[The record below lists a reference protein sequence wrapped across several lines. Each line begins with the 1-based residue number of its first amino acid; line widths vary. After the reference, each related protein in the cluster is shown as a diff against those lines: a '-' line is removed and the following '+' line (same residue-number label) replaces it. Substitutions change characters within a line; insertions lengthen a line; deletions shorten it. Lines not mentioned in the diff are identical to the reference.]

1 MATRRR
7 VVWLGSALA
16 AFFACLVMAGV
27 WPRLARRTAMAAE
40 ERSASETPAR
50 VDVVHAKRATA
61 ADGLVLPGSVQPL
74 QETGVYARANG
85 YVHAW
90 LFDIGAHVTKGQV
103 MAELDVPDI
112 DEELRQAQA
121 SAHQADA
128 QTTQAK
134 TQLALALITTQRYA
148 TLGAA
153 GLATQQDV
161 DQYRAAYE
169 AQKANVAAAEAAHAS
184 SLANVER
191 LRDLKSFALILAP
204 FDGVVTARTAEVG
217 QLVVA
222 GTGKALFTV
231 AEVDTVRV
239 FIHVPQLYAG
249 DVAVGMDAPVTV
261 RELPS
266 RVFPGKVARTA
277 HALDTATRTLLTEVD
292 VPNADDALIAGMY
305 GQVSFR
311 MTGHGEPLTLPSTA
325 VVIDARGTR
334 VAMVQGG
341 AISWTSVDIE
351 RDFGDRL
358 AIAGVTEGDVLVAAP
373 SDRLVQGMRVSAY
386 P

>member
-7 VVWLGSALA
+7 LVWLGSALA
-16 AFFACLVMAGV
+16 VFFACLVMAGV

-40 ERSASETPAR
+40 ERSAAETPAR
-50 VDVVHAKRATA
+50 VAVLHAKRSIA
-61 ADGLVLPGSVQPL
+61 ADVLVLPGSVQPL

-85 YVHAW
+85 YVRRW

-121 SAHQADA
+121 TAHQADA

-169 AQKANVAAAEAAHAS
+169 AQQANVAAAEAAHTS

-204 FDGVVTARTAEVG
+204 FAGVVTARTAEVG

-239 FIHVPQLYAG
+239 FVHVPQLYAG
-249 DVAVGMDAPVTV
+249 DVTVGLDAPVTV

-266 RVFPGKVARTA
+266 RAFPGKVARTA

-311 MTGHGEPLTLPSTA
+311 MTGHGEPLSVPATA
-325 VVIDARGTR
+325 VLIDARGTR
-334 VAMVQGG
+334 VAMVRDDVVT
-341 AISWTSVDIE
+341 WKSVEIA

-358 AIAGVTEGDVLVAAP
+358 AIGTGVTGEDVLVAAP
-373 SDRLVQGMRVSAY
+373 SDRLVEGMRVSVR
-386 P
+386 